1 MKMSVR
7 FVGLG
12 VSGLVAIL
20 LLAGMTPVLADG
32 SSGRTVTRL
41 VVLPK
46 IPGAP
51 VVIDSAYVDIMSGPN
66 GELDAA
72 NVGCVRYRNLA
83 SESIV
88 SVRFER
94 TYLDAS
100 SGHLG
105 SDSIEDHT
113 KRKPNRNA
121 LPGTGPVAAG
131 YWDCTHTANPYGAK
145 VVSVSIQPVFVKF
158 LSGKTWRLP

>member
-1 MKMSVR
+1 MSMSFR

-12 VSGLVAIL
+12 VNAAIL

-32 SSGRTVTRL
+32 TDGPSPTRL
-41 VVLPK
+41 VALPR

-51 VVIDSAYVDIMSGPN
+51 VVIDSAYVDILTGSN

-72 NVGCVRYRNLA
+72 NVGCVRYRNVA

-94 TYLDAS
+94 TYFDKS
-100 SGHLG
+100 DGRLG
-105 SDSIEDHT
+105 SDSVDDHA

-121 LPGTGPVAAG
+121 LPGTVPVAAG
-131 YWDCTHTANPYGAK
+131 YWDCTHTPNPYG
-145 VVSVSIQPVFVKF
+145 SRLRTVSIQPVFVKF